1 MANLAMRGGWRTSR
15 LRLAMWGF
23 VAAALLIP
31 AVAMQ
36 FTDEVAWGAEDF
48 VLAALLLGGGA
59 ALFELAVRTL
69 RKPLHLVVAGGVL
82 LLAVG
87 VVWAEAA
94 VGLF

>member
-1 MANLAMRGGWRTSR
+1 MENTAMRGAWRTSR
-15 LRLAMWGF
+15 LRLAMWGS

-48 VLAALLLGGGA
+48 ALAALLLGGGA

-69 RKPLHLVVAGGVL
+69 RKPLHVAIAGGVL

-87 VVWAEAA
+87 IVWAEAA
-94 VGLF
+94 VGIF